1 MELARQRMMRQT
13 GQKFD
18 TFEQGQKVW
27 LEVTNLH
34 IGYPSKKLSPK
45 REGPFK
51 ILKVLAPIT
60 YQLDLPKQWKIH
72 NVFHAGLLSPYK
84 ETEAHGP
91 TFTEPP
97 PDLIN
102 DIEEYEVEAIIGHKP
117 KKGLVKSFL
126 VSWTGYD
133 SSHNEWRS
141 IEDLEHAEEKV
152 QEYIKAH
159 KLKLKPQQ
167 PTA

>member
-1 MELARQRMMRQT
+1 MMRLN

-27 LEVTNLH
+27 VEGTNLH

-51 ILKVLAPIT
+51 ISKVLGPIT
-60 YQLDLPKQWKIH
+60 YQLDLPKQWKVH

-91 TFTEPP
+91 SFTEPP

-102 DIEEYEVEAIIGHKP
+102 DIKEYEVEAIIRHKL
-117 KKGLVKSFL
+117 KKGFVKSFL

-141 IEDLEHAEEKV
+141 LEELEHAEEKV

-159 KLKLKPQQ
+159 KLKLKPHQSS
-167 PTA
+167 T